1 MVKTE
6 IYKFYIQHPTGLV
19 EKMVRPLNST
29 KAVVST
35 KTVVCCRQI
44 ERLMLRRRGAN
55 ANYVVIHIMI
65 HGYGWVLFYQFKTTL
80 IMQNLENQMN

>member
-1 MVKTE
+1 MGTV
-6 IYKFYIQHPTGLV
+6 QHPTGLV

-44 ERLMLRRRGAN
+44 ERLMLRRYAN
-55 ANYVVIHIMI
+55 ANYMVMI
-65 HGYGWVLFYQFKTTL
+65 WMGTFL
-80 IMQNLENQMN
+80 IS